1 MRLQSQTAGI
11 TPKAIHRIRLG
22 LLVPLFSGN
31 STMKIVQLLPSLEV
45 GGMERLAVDLARQQK
60 AEGHQPSIYC
70 TSHPGQFAHE
80 AEAANV
86 PVYSFGK
93 TTGFSFRLIS
103 DLASRL
109 CVDRPD
115 VLHAH
120 NALVLHYAVAAA
132 RLARV
137 PVVVNTRHGGNNNW
151 DPHCERIWRH
161 AVRWIDSLVFVSE
174 GVREF
179 YVTRDR
185 LSSRNTSVIYNGIDL
200 EKFASHPAHPT
211 AGVSKFR
218 VGSVGRLVPAK
229 DHITLIRSFA
239 MVSAAMPEAELHIL
253 GDGPCRAAIAQT
265 AESLGIA
272 NRVFLLGASLDV
284 PGFLSTLDLFVL
296 SSIDEGLPISL
307 MEAMAA
313 GLPVVSTRLPGLTEL
328 APENVVAGYCT
339 PTHPES
345 LAEHILDAA
354 NRHDLPALGKA
365 ASRWAQKFAIRETWH
380 SYQTVFEASLARKR
394 RHRVDRIA
402 SRPNDLAAIRHGQ

>member
-1 MRLQSQTAGI
+1 
-11 TPKAIHRIRLG
+11 
-22 LLVPLFSGN
+22 
-31 STMKIVQLLPSLEV
+31 MKIVQLLPSLEL

-60 AEGHQPSIYC
+60 AEGHEPSIYC
-70 TSHPGQFAHE
+70 TSHRGQLAPE
-80 AEAANV
+80 LQSADI
-86 PVYSFGK
+86 PVHSFRK
-93 TTGFSFRLIS
+93 TRGFSLRLIH
-103 DLASRL
+103 DLVYRL
-109 CVDRPD
+109 RIDRPD

-185 LSSRNTSVIYNGIDL
+185 LSKRNTSVIYNGIDVD
-200 EKFASHPAHPT
+200 KFASHPAHPT
-211 AGVSKFR
+211 ALLPTFR
-218 VGSVGRLVPAK
+218 MGSVGRLVPAK
-229 DHITLIRSFA
+229 DHVTLIRSFA
-239 MVSAAMPEAELHIL
+239 MVSAAMPKAELHIV
-253 GDGPCRAAIAQT
+253 GDGPCRSTISQT

-272 NRVFLLGASLDV
+272 NRVFLRGASLDV

-307 MEAMAA
+307 MEALAA

-328 APENVVAGYCT
+328 APETVVAGYCT
-339 PTHPES
+339 PGQPES
-345 LAEHILDAA
+345 LAEQILRAA
-354 NRHDLPALGKA
+354 NRPDLPALGKA

-380 SYQTVFEASLARKR
+380 HYQAVFEAGLTKKNRYSVTRPAPNG
-394 RHRVDRIA
+394 DGFA
-402 SRPNDLAAIRHGQ
+402 TTSRGHQQI

>member
-1 MRLQSQTAGI
+1 
-11 TPKAIHRIRLG
+11 
-22 LLVPLFSGN
+22 
-31 STMKIVQLLPSLEV
+31 MKIVQLLPSLEL
-45 GGMERLAVDLARQQK
+45 GGMERLAVDLASQQK
-60 AEGHQPSIYC
+60 AEGHEPSIYC
-70 TSHPGQFAHE
+70 TSHRGQLSSELRSADI
-80 AEAANV
+80 
-86 PVYSFGK
+86 PVHSFGK
-93 TTGFSFRLIS
+93 TRGFSLRLIR
-103 DLASRL
+103 DLVSRL
-109 CVDRPD
+109 NVDRPD

-174 GVREF
+174 GVRDF

-185 LSSRNTSVIYNGIDL
+185 LSRRNTSVIYNGINLD
-200 EKFASHPAHPT
+200 KFASQPAHPT
-211 AGVSKFR
+211 TTLSTFR

-229 DHITLIRSFA
+229 DHLTLVRSFA
-239 MVSAAMPEAELHIL
+239 MVNAAVPAAELHIL
-253 GDGPCRAAIAQT
+253 GDGPCRSAISQA

-272 NRVFLLGASLDV
+272 DRVFLHGASLDV

-307 MEAMAA
+307 MEALAA

-339 PTHPES
+339 PGQPES
-345 LAEHILDAA
+345 LAEQILRAA
-354 NRHDLPALGKA
+354 CRSDLPALGKA
-365 ASRWAQKFAIRETWH
+365 ASRWARGFAIRDTWH
-380 SYQTVFEASLARKR
+380 HYQGLFEAGLAKKR
-394 RHRVDRIA
+394 RYRVDLA
-402 SRPNDLAAIRHGQ
+402 SRPNHRAAIRHGQ